1 MQRRSGFQI
10 MKRLIIELK
19 PLAPIMAITISMGVI
34 GFLAAIAI
42 ASFGAIAI
50 GTLIG
55 DITFISFTGAM
66 IVMALAAVFRGFLRY
81 AEQLSGHYIAFKILY
96 ILRDKIFAKLR
107 KLAPAKLE
115 GQEKGNLISLI
126 TSDIELLE
134 VFYAHTIAP
143 ISIAIITNKLRKL
156 APAKL
161 EGQEKG
167 NLISLITSDIE
178 LLEVFYAHTIAPI
191 SIAIITNTIIAI
203 ILYMINPWFGLLSV
217 VFFLIVG
224 FVIPYASS
232 SLGKEAG
239 VAYRNMFGECNNYI
253 LDSLRGL
260 KEVLLFKNGE
270 ERLKEINSKSH
281 RINESL
287 DKIKEHEGIIRAI
300 TDLTIMIAI
309 LTFVG
314 LGFYQYS
321 VGNLSFTWMLVGIV
335 IIASSFGPVVALSN
349 LSNTLLQTFA
359 CAERLFDLI
368 DEEPHVEEVLEGH
381 EISGDSISYE
391 DVTFA
396 YPNRKEKIFD
406 STSVN
411 IEKGDKIALI
421 GESGIGKST
430 FVKLMMRFWDV
441 NEGKIKL
448 DNINIKEVS
457 TNSIRNTQTLV
468 SQETYL
474 FNESILD
481 NIRIGNINAT
491 KDEVIKAAKMASI
504 HDFIET
510 LPKGYDTKVGELGGN
525 LSSGEKQRIG
535 LARAFL
541 SDGNVLILDEPTSNL
556 DTLNE
561 GEILKSIK
569 ENCEDKTIVLISHRK
584 STTAVCNK
592 TYKLENSKLIMS

>member
-1 MQRRSGFQI
+1 MKRRSGFQI
-10 MKRLIIELK
+10 MKRLIVELK
-19 PLAPIMAITISMGVI
+19 PLAPIMLITISMGVI

-66 IVMALAAVFRGFLRY
+66 VVMVLSAVFRGFLRY

-96 ILRDKIFAKLR
+96 ILRDKIFGKLR

-143 ISIAIITNKLRKL
+143 ISIAVITN
-156 APAKL
+156 
-161 EGQEKG
+161 
-167 NLISLITSDIE
+167 S
-178 LLEVFYAHTIAPI
+178 
-191 SIAIITNTIIAI
+191 IIAV

-260 KEVLLFKNGE
+260 KEVLLFGNGE

-287 DKIKEHEGIIRAI
+287 DKIKKHEGIIRAI
-300 TDLTIMIAI
+300 TDLTIMVAI

-314 LGFYQYS
+314 VGFQQYS
-321 VGNLSFTWMLVGIV
+321 VGKLSFTWMLVGIV
-335 IIASSFGPVVALSN
+335 VIASSFGPVVALSN

-381 EISGDSISYE
+381 AVNGDSISYE
-391 DVTFA
+391 DVTFS

-406 STSVN
+406 NTSVH

-448 DNINIKEVS
+448 DNKDIKEVA
-457 TNSIRNTQTLV
+457 TDSIRSSQTLV

-481 NIRIGNINAT
+481 NIKIGNIKAS
-491 KDEVIKAAKMASI
+491 KEEVVKAAKMASI
-504 HDFIET
+504 HEFIES

-541 SDGNVLILDEPTSNL
+541 SDGDVLILDEPTSNL

-592 TYKLENSKLIMS
+592 TYKLENSKLVLN